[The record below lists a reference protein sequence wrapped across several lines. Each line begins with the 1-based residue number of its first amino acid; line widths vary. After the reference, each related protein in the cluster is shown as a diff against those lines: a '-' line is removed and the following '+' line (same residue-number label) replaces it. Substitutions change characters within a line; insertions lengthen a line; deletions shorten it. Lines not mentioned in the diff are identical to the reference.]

1 MNQQEYIRTKIVSLS
16 KELAEATDYNEI
28 KKLRRKIASLKEHYK
43 PTEPK
48 SITDLITG
56 K

>member
-1 MNQQEYIRTKIVSLS
+1 MNQEYIRKKIVSLS
-16 KELAEATDYNEI
+16 KELAEATEYNEI
-28 KKLRRKIASLKEHYK
+28 KKIRRQIAGLKKLYT

-48 SITDLITG
+48 SLTDLITG

>member
-1 MNQQEYIRTKIVSLS
+1 MNQNYIRKKIVSLS

-28 KKLRRKIASLKEHYK
+28 KKLRRKIASLKQLYISSD
-43 PTEPK
+43 PK
-48 SITDLITG
+48 SLTDLITG